1 MDGLGNNNDDGYCVK
16 SKRRDIVNVFLSLSV
31 VRDNCVF
38 DVYTER

>member
-1 MDGLGNNNDDGYCVK
+1 MDLETIMDNGYCVK
-16 SKRRDIVNVFLSLSV
+16 GKRRDIANIFISRNV